1 MQIIGDQPNNATRI
15 EETGYGF
22 KLDLLNFTQEELA
35 DRLDKLLNDQALR
48 RKWNEA
54 SKRIQKENRLLKVAE
69 QVVRF
74 VERL

>member
-1 MQIIGDQPNNATRI
+1 MLGDQMNSATRI

-48 RKWNEA
+48 RKWSEA

-69 QVVRF
+69 QVVRY